1 MIISSRVKYCNL
13 VKGRKSYVVIGIDV
27 TTVYSSTVVEKRYE
41 DFEIFQ
47 KTLSYFW
54 NQKYEGGI
62 LLDLIPRLP
71 CYSSNLTYMDMEFS
85 SYIVKLVQLLQN
97 ASFHKYHPWIKFIN
111 EFFSIKA
118 ITKKEESTA
127 SLIQKYF
134 KIYMKLKKL
143 KKLTG

>member
-62 LLDLIPRLP
+62 FFCRCYGEGAPRLAGA
-71 CYSSNLTYMDMEFS
+71 
-85 SYIVKLVQLLQN
+85 
-97 ASFHKYHPWIKFIN
+97 AS
-111 EFFSIKA
+111 
-118 ITKKEESTA
+118 
-127 SLIQKYF
+127 QKYSPSF
-134 KIYMKLKKL
+134 PRLFLPQLRYIRSCELARFHFPSLHHFVVSSKSIRPLFSR
-143 KKLTG
+143 